1 MDDTYVSRFQEFCHP
16 ASGRPAITSCAGM
29 SVVGLKITGFVLV
42 CLLCLGLGSQ
52 MIRADMASR
61 SNPSVNVGPS
71 ESWRVA
77 GATAGTDNPQP
88 SVSSLMRRSGLSY
101 LERPRRRSTFGQ
113 VPYGGPS
120 IGPDTVVV
128 GDTNMHDQRAGGA
141 VSIPGPTRRS
151 GSSPSQVGEELSE
164 PRPPLVTT
172 PEVAAN
178 RETDRDDR
186 RGRDDV
192 QRVGNRPSP
201 ALAFVPEPI
210 QASSS
215 PLERSESGFGKIDSL
230 DKASAFLLASRTGSL
245 GWQARQEPSGPSRGP
260 VAGHG
265 TTPSEDTRVHRET
278 VQEDLQ
284 GIRNR
289 PSSTLAYVPEP
300 IQASSSPVEPR
311 GTGFGEIDSL
321 DKASASLLA
330 GRSGALASHAGQE
343 PSGPSRGPIAGYGTA
358 PSEEFG
364 GYRETPHDDG
374 QEIRNRPASALA
386 CLPASNQPSR
396 AGESLL
402 ETPDI
407 VFGKT
412 AVPDKA
418 AEQVVEPIRTHLVSN
433 AARLVES
440 PEERNLRSHDPIGV
454 NNPFVEESRLSS
466 QEKASADPECPE
478 MDFSSISSVTADI
491 RLEEQ
496 RPRDCAKEKF
506 LPWGETPDGAMPGR
520 EWTQVVYQYEASS
533 LCHRPLYFEEVN
545 LERHGYMWRDHHLK
559 GVPAAIVQPVLSG
572 ARFFATIPA
581 LPYLVVA
588 EPPGE
593 GIYALGH
600 YRPGSP
606 APYQIHRPPV
616 KPLAGTVEACAV
628 TGRIFAIP

>member
-16 ASGRPAITSCAGM
+16 ASGRPAITSSAGR
-29 SVVGLKITGFVLV
+29 SVVGFKITGFVLV

-201 ALAFVPEPI
+201 ALAF
-210 QASSS
+210 
-215 PLERSESGFGKIDSL
+215 
-230 DKASAFLLASRTGSL
+230 
-245 GWQARQEPSGPSRGP
+245 
-260 VAGHG
+260 
-265 TTPSEDTRVHRET
+265 
-278 VQEDLQ
+278 
-284 GIRNR
+284 
-289 PSSTLAYVPEP
+289 VPEP

-588 EPPGE
+588 DPPGE

-606 APYQIHRPPV
+606 APYQIHWPPV

-628 TGRIFAIP
+628 TGLIFAIP